1 MTVET
6 SQDVAKFLQL
16 QTLTLKELQTQCVT
30 QDIQT
35 DSESTEDLIKAL
47 LNNNNPE
54 KEQGILPQGIPLR
67 SKNKFDKPILKASQT
82 YKDWRTL
89 IFDTSVIRDFQMVN
103 RDGEQYT
110 IEAYYI
116 RCTTETA
123 SYMIKHRWHAVYKS
137 QKRLIQEIEKSP
149 NKFEYH
155 IIRKQAGNGN
165 NFLMLHCQVKKD

>member
-30 QDIQT
+30 QNIQT

-89 IFDTSVIRDFQMVN
+89 IFKYSATKEFELVN
-103 RDGEQYT
+103 RDGKQYS
-110 IEAYYI
+110 ADLYYI
-116 RCTTETA
+116 GCSPETA
-123 SYMIKHRWHAVYKS
+123 SYIICLLYTSPSPRDRQKS
-137 QKRLIQEIEKSP
+137 RMPSS
-149 NKFEYH
+149 
-155 IIRKQAGNGN
+155 A
-165 NFLMLHCQVKKD
+165 